1 MKTALAYL
9 SELTIEDSAAL
20 ITLPPSPVL
29 APSHN
34 GLVEWKKR
42 LKILSSGGRVVKM
55 MILTDA
61 GTPRVQIG
69 SLRSTNSG
77 YIVDD
82 GVDCVWFAA
91 NFLFGSLR
99 LSDTTFPSAG
109 KNKSSPH

>member
-1 MKTALAYL
+1 LRIYL
-9 SELTIEDSAAL
+9 NLTIIEDSTAL
-20 ITLPPSPVL
+20 ITLPSPVL

-34 GLVEWKKR
+34 GLVEWRKAQ
-42 LKILSSGGRVVKM
+42 ILSAKGRVVKI

-61 GTPRVQIG
+61 ETPRVQIG
-69 SLRSTNSG
+69 TLQSVNSG

-99 LSDTTFPSAG
+99 LTDTTFPGAG
-109 KNKSSPH
+109 KTKSTPH